1 MLRPRAEAAALLG
14 LCLAGCAATPEEQVL
29 VRFFAA
35 CRALDSTLLNRL
47 ATVTFNPRTDGS
59 VQTFTVTE
67 RGSEQRA
74 PFTDAQREEAL
85 RSFSAATGQDLD
97 LAGLSIEMLTKQLTL
112 EADVRAPDGA
122 VRPGTLVVTLQRAV
136 GRRAGAGATIEGGW
150 IVTRLLR
157 APAVRTSRGASSAP
171 RS

>member
-1 MLRPRAEAAALLG
+1 MLRPRAGAAALLA
-14 LCLAGCAATPEEQVL
+14 LCLAACAATPEEQVL

-59 VQTFTVTE
+59 IQTFTVTE
-67 RGSEQRA
+67 RSGEQRA
-74 PFTDAQREEAL
+74 PFTDAQHEEAL
-85 RSFSAATGQDLD
+85 RSLSAPTGQSVE
-97 LAGLSIEMLTKQLTL
+97 LAGLSIEMLTKQVTL
-112 EADVRAPDGA
+112 EADVRSPDGA
-122 VRPGTLVVTLQRAV
+122 VRRGMFVVTLQRAV
-136 GRRAGAGATIEGGW
+136 GTRAGAVVEGGW